1 MVRQT
6 KKVPRTPAPKQNRTR
21 RKRHKGHKLRTALVI
36 MGLCVVISVGGLL
49 AYLRGSNPATM
60 GIDISHHQGEIDWT
74 EVAASG
80 QVQFV
85 YVKASE
91 GVKLD
96 DECYQK
102 NVKEARDQGLMVG
115 AYHFFRSDADGE
127 KQFEHFKRA
136 AGRDFDL
143 IPMLD
148 LEADGGKIADKAEY
162 RRQVEAFVQC
172 CEREYGTPPVLYSG
186 ISFWKDFVQPAASW
200 CPYWAAWYPM
210 KKTEPGLKGLL
221 QVVKGRIITWLTGW
235 SGRKKMMDLTH
246 PDLGAMT
253 WQYSD
258 RGHIPGIK
266 GYVDMDEC
274 WDIEKLK
281 WKHVKK
287 KKKPIY

>member
-6 KKVPRTPAPKQNRTR
+6 KKVPRTPAPKQNRSR

-36 MGLCVVISVGGLL
+36 MGLCVIISVGGLL

-102 NVKEARDQGLMVG
+102 NVKEARGQGLMVG

-127 KQFEHFKRA
+127 KQFEHFRKV
-136 AGRDFDL
+136 AGREFDL

-148 LEADGGKIADKAEY
+148 LEADGGKITDKAEY

-186 ISFWKDFVQPAASW
+186 IRTSYSRQR
-200 CPYWAAWYPM
+200 
-210 KKTEPGLKGLL
+210 PG
-221 QVVKGRIITWLTGW
+221 VPTG
-235 SGRKKMMDLTH
+235 
-246 PDLGAMT
+246 
-253 WQYSD
+253 Q
-258 RGHIPGIK
+258 PGI
-266 GYVDMDEC
+266 
-274 WDIEKLK
+274 
-281 WKHVKK
+281 
-287 KKKPIY
+287 P